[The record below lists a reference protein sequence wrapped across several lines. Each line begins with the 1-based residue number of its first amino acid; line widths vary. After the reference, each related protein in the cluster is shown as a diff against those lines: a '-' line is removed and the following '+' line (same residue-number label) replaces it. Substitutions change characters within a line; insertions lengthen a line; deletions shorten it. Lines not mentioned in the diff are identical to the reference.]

1 MSKSQR
7 IRAIFENNVSKMLS
21 PEQQAYQDWK
31 LKQHQEKTKSGETA
45 AGIRR
50 GQHVTPG
57 NQADQIY
64 GGKDHTGHFRVSP
77 AQLKG
82 QRLRMS
88 LQHHVDRTK
97 GSNPKLADRYR
108 NLGARRGLQL
118 ASTDHY
124 RAGIKTLFESVLNE
138 ILKNPR
144 RRGDLSA
151 KPRELTRTPVP
162 YPELVNTSRQLRA
175 DLNIAKQGGL
185 RALAG
190 LAGEKPDPTELAD
203 EDKRSVRSSVAQA
216 HARLSGSHKLGQTDA
231 DTRRLLRL
239 PPAKRPPTATSRALV
254 AQQDR
259 EDASTDYYREGL
271 KALFESVIEEVSKR
285 EKQRQANKN
294 YWSGEGKPFKGAGR
308 LLANLTKKF
317 QAKQGEKS
325 PFRTPN
331 PNDPSDW
338 GIDPIPNKNV
348 NVGGKSSKGPDQS
361 DEKMR
366 SPHFN

>member
-21 PEQQAYQDWK
+21 PEQQEYEDWK
-31 LKQHQEKTKSGETA
+31 RKQHQEKTKSGETA

-57 NQADQIY
+57 NKADQVY
-64 GGKDHTGHFRVSP
+64 GGRDHMGYLRVTP

-88 LQHHVDRTK
+88 LQHHVDRLK
-97 GSNPKLADRYR
+97 GSNPELADRYR
-108 NLGARRGLQL
+108 NLGAKRGMQL

-124 RAGIKTLFESVLNE
+124 RAGIKTLFESILNE

-151 KPRELTRTPVP
+151 KPTELTRTPIP
-162 YPELVNTSRQLRA
+162 YPELVSTSRQLRA
-175 DLNIAKQGGL
+175 DLKTAKEGGL

-190 LAGEKPDPTELAD
+190 LAGEKPDPEALAD

-216 HARLSGSHKLGQTDA
+216 HASLSGSHKLGQTDA
-231 DTRRLLRL
+231 ATRRLLRL
-239 PPAKRPPTATSRALV
+239 PPAKRPTTAQSRAEV
-254 AQQDR
+254 ERQDR
-259 EDASTDYYREGL
+259 EDSSVNYYREGL
-271 KALFESVIEEVSKR
+271 KALFESVLDEVS
-285 EKQRQANKN
+285 QRAANKA
-294 YWSGEGKPFKGAGR
+294 YWEGEGKDFKGAGR
-308 LLANLTKKF
+308 KLANLTKKF

-338 GIDPIPNKNV
+338 GIDPIPAENV
-348 NVGGKSSKGPDQS
+348 NVKPKGPKKPQPDQS